1 MKKSLREV
9 TPNISEIG
17 DLCYD
22 PVSDYLW
29 VIDSNSNKDRPQYLP
44 YTLFLFNGDATKLL
58 ATYYV
63 GDFAN
68 WNPEAVCVD
77 RAHNC
82 IWIGDDCDSG
92 NPSWLHKVEFS
103 NL

>member
-1 MKKSLREV
+1 MVDV
-9 TPNISEIG
+9 TSQISEVG

-29 VIDSNSNKDRPQYLP
+29 VIDSNSNKDKPQYLP
-44 YTLFLFNGDATKLL
+44 FTLYLFDGDATKLL

-68 WNPEAVCVD
+68 WNPESICVD
-77 RAHNC
+77 RKNGC
-82 IWIGDDCDSG
+82 IWVADDCGDAT
-92 NPSWLHKVEFS
+92 PSILHKIQFS
-103 NL
+103 GL

>member
-1 MKKSLREV
+1 MKKSLRDV
-9 TPNISEIG
+9 TSTISEVG

-29 VIDSNSNKDRPQYLP
+29 VLDSNSNKDKPQYLG
-44 YTLFLFNGDATKLL
+44 YTLYLFNGDGTKLL
-58 ATYYV
+58 NTYYV

-77 RAHNC
+77 HKNKC

>member
-1 MKKSLREV
+1 V
-9 TPNISEIG
+9 TSTISEVG

-29 VIDSNSNKDRPQYLP
+29 VIDSNSNKDKPQYLP
-44 YTLFLFNGDATKLL
+44 FTLYLFNGDATKLL
-58 ATYYV
+58 QTYYV
-63 GDFAN
+63 GDFAH

-77 RAHNC
+77 HKNNC
-82 IWIGDDCDSG
+82 IWLGEDCDSG
-92 NPSWLHKVEFS
+92 NPSLLHKISFT